1 VRGDPQQMKARKLAR
16 TIGVIGLIGRIPFV
30 GPLYFATDV
39 QQAVDVADLKHLV
52 AASDWGHRPVSWGY
66 LMPPPSMASFA
77 NRIANDRLPLRE
89 KAPAPSKPNGEPAQ
103 SDTPEKQDIAVK
115 NNGKNQADAKKDAKE
130 KSASDSRVSAR
141 VSPHRYYNY
150 YAGRHYGGY
159 RRHHY
164 GWYPPLVIFGAFGAC

>member
-1 VRGDPQQMKARKLAR
+1 MW
-16 TIGVIGLIGRIPFV
+16 
-30 GPLYFATDV
+30 

-103 SDTPEKQDIAVK
+103 PDTPEKQDIAVK

-141 VSPHRYYNY
+141 VSPHRSWALDPLNALAV
-150 YAGRHYGGY
+150 AGLVMNAHDEVLQPRPQFE
-159 RRHHY
+159 RHHNKTR
-164 GWYPPLVIFGAFGAC
+164 LTLEQRRV